1 MKLDHSFTPYTKI
14 DGFNKFLKM
23 GHPYNGYLY
32 KEILFQQQKVLKH
45 AGDELS
51 LERFPFL
58 IQASPVVPIQI
69 SQRIWETELSMLVS
83 KMQQCRQ

>member
-1 MKLDHSFTPYTKI
+1 
-14 DGFNKFLKM
+14 M

-51 LERFPFL
+51 SERFPFF
-58 IQASPVVPIQI
+58 IQARPMLPVQI
-69 SQRIWETELSMLVS
+69 SPHVWETELSVFIS
-83 KMQQCRQ
+83 KMQECR

>member
-14 DGFNKFLKM
+14 DGFKKSLKM

-45 AGDELS
+45 AGDELRF
-51 LERFPFL
+51 ERFPFL
-58 IQASPVVPIQI
+58 IQANASYIN
-69 SQRIWETELSMLVS
+69 
-83 KMQQCRQ
+83 